1 VALELYANIRLDVDL
16 TGNLPTNTYQV
27 KLDEFE
33 DTFTPVVATERSLT
47 NQLQVHRLMDG
58 DDPIVN
64 EGHRYTLV
72 LSRAEKDLVITDLG
86 KVVYFMPH
94 YRDESDVATYRTT
107 KLLMPGSG
115 AVIYDP
121 EMNWWRMAIV
131 LEDASGID
139 VG

>member
-1 VALELYANIRLDVDL
+1 MALDLYANIRLDVDL
-16 TGNLPTNTYQV
+16 TGDLPTNTYEV

-47 NQLQVHRLMDG
+47 NRLQVHRLMDG
-58 DDPIVN
+58 SDPIVN
-64 EGHRYTLV
+64 EGHRYTLI
-72 LSRAEKDLVITDLG
+72 LSRAEKDQVKDDMG

-94 YRDESDVATYRTT
+94 YRDESDVATYR
-107 KLLMPGSG
+107 KPMLLMPVSG
-115 AVIYDP
+115 TAIFDP
-121 EMNWWRMAIV
+121 EMNWWHWAIA